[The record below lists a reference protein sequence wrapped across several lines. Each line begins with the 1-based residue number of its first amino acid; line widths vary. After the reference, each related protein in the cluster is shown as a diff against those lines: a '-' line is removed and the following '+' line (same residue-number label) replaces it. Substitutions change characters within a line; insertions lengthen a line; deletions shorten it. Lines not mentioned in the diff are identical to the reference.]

1 MGLYFQIGLLLS
13 TLLYTG
19 CSTTQPSA
27 VQNKEPVTTPF
38 KNDDSTA
45 SQEISAFRKNLK
57 TKEEQSIPALILPPA
72 YENISVF
79 NEHKI
84 TFSAQAAKLSTV
96 LHSISQIAGLNL
108 VIDKEIDTNQPIS
121 ISVNEANLQDVL
133 NIIMNISGTY
143 YKLNGNILYIREFMN
158 QSFSIPYIHTT
169 SSFKTDLGGDVL
181 SSTSSGG
188 DSGGGGSGVKG
199 TFSLKFDN
207 PDKINSF
214 YDQLEANIKT
224 LVGKEGRY
232 TLNRFTG
239 TLSIYD
245 RKKSI
250 DNIAKFI
257 KKIKTQA
264 TKQVLIEAKILEVSL
279 NKSHQLGVS
288 WEAVAHSLVNT
299 GDTLTFTQPLALSGA
314 VAGTAKYTSQNF
326 TAIINALNEDGDV
339 DTLSNP
345 RIKVLSGQSAIIS
358 SGKLVPFWEKE
369 VQTTQGTGG
378 SASNTEVSY
387 TRRDILDGLT
397 MGVTPTILE
406 NGNIMLNVTPITS
419 RIETTIENVDEKGAV
434 VGSAPVINIKE
445 AGTVIQAKDDT
456 LVLIGGLI
464 NNSVVSSEKKV
475 PILGYIPY
483 LGALFTQEIS
493 TNVKKELVILIRL
506 KVVQ

>member
-1 MGLYFQIGLLLS
+1 MGLYFQIALALS

-27 VQNKEPVTTPF
+27 QKSKEPTVTPF
-38 KNDDSTA
+38 QENDNTA
-45 SQEISAFRKNLK
+45 SKEIAAFRKSLK
-57 TKEEQSIPALILPPA
+57 TEESQNIPALVLPPA
-72 YENISVF
+72 YEDISVF
-79 NEHKI
+79 NGQKI

-108 VIDKEIDTNQPIS
+108 VIDQEIDNTQPIS
-121 ISVNEANLQDVL
+121 ISVKEADLEDVL

-143 YKLNGNILYIREFMN
+143 YKLNGNILHIKEFMN
-158 QSFSIPYIHTT
+158 RSFTIPYIHTT

-181 SSTSSGG
+181 SSTGG
-188 DSGGGGSGVKG
+188 GSDSGGSGVKG
-199 TFSLKFDN
+199 TFSLKYDN
-207 PDKINSF
+207 PNKINSF

-224 LVGKEGRY
+224 LVSKEGHY

-239 TLSIYD
+239 SFSVYD
-245 RKKSI
+245 KKKSI
-250 DNIAKFI
+250 DSIAKLI
-257 KKIKTQA
+257 KNIKSQA

-279 NKSHQLGVS
+279 NKSHKLGVS
-288 WEAVAHSLVNT
+288 WDVVAHSLVNT
-299 GDTLTFTQPLALSGA
+299 GDTLTFTQPLALTGA
-314 VAGTAKYTSQNF
+314 VAGTAKYSSQNF
-326 TAIINALNEDGDV
+326 NAIINALNEDGDV

-397 MGVTPTILE
+397 MGVTPTVLE

-419 RIETTIENVDEKGAV
+419 RIEKTIENVDEKGAV

-445 AGTVIQAKDDT
+445 AGTIIQARDND

-464 NNSVVSSEKKV
+464 NNSVTSTEQKI
-475 PILGYIPY
+475 PLLGYIPY
-483 LGALFTQEIS
+483 LGALFTHEVS
-493 TNVKKELVILIRL
+493 TDVKKELVILIRL
-506 KVVQ
+506 RVIK

>member
-1 MGLYFQIGLLLS
+1 M
-13 TLLYTG
+13 
-19 CSTTQPSA
+19 
-27 VQNKEPVTTPF
+27 
-38 KNDDSTA
+38 
-45 SQEISAFRKNLK
+45 
-57 TKEEQSIPALILPPA
+57 
-72 YENISVF
+72 
-79 NEHKI
+79 
-84 TFSAQAAKLSTV
+84 
-96 LHSISQIAGLNL
+96 
-108 VIDKEIDTNQPIS
+108 
-121 ISVNEANLQDVL
+121 
-133 NIIMNISGTY
+133 
-143 YKLNGNILYIREFMN
+143 
-158 QSFSIPYIHTT
+158 
-169 SSFKTDLGGDVL
+169 
-181 SSTSSGG
+181 
-188 DSGGGGSGVKG
+188 
-199 TFSLKFDN
+199 
-207 PDKINSF
+207 
-214 YDQLEANIKT
+214 
-224 LVGKEGRY
+224 
-232 TLNRFTG
+232 
-239 TLSIYD
+239 
-245 RKKSI
+245 
-250 DNIAKFI
+250 
-257 KKIKTQA
+257 
-264 TKQVLIEAKILEVSL
+264 
-279 NKSHQLGVS
+279 
-288 WEAVAHSLVNT
+288 AHSLVNT

>member
-1 MGLYFQIGLLLS
+1 MALYFQIALLIS

-27 VQNKEPVTTPF
+27 VEHKEPATTPL
-38 KNDDSTA
+38 KSNDSTA

-57 TKEEQSIPALILPPA
+57 TEEEQKIPALVLPPA

-108 VIDKEIDTNQPIS
+108 IIDKEIDTNQPIS
-121 ISVNEANLQDVL
+121 ISVNEVDLQDAL
-133 NIIMNISGTY
+133 NIIMNMSGTY
-143 YKLNGNILYIREFMN
+143 YKLNGNILYIKEFMN
-158 QSFSIPYIHTT
+158 RSFSIPYIHTT

-181 SSTSSGG
+181 SSTSSG
-188 DSGGGGSGVKG
+188 DTSSGSGVKG
-199 TFSLKFDN
+199 TYALKFDN
-207 PDKINSF
+207 PNKINSF

-224 LVGKEGRY
+224 LVSKEGHY

-239 TLSIYD
+239 TLNVYD
-245 RKKSI
+245 RKKSL
-250 DNIAKFI
+250 DNIAQFI

-288 WEAVAHSLVNT
+288 WEAVANSLIQT
-299 GDTLTFTQPLALSGA
+299 GDALTFSQPLALSGS

-326 TAIINALNEDGDV
+326 TSIINALNEDGDV

-419 RIETTIENVDEKGAV
+419 RIEKTVDNVDETGAV

-445 AGTVIQAKDDT
+445 TGTIVQAKDNT

-475 PILGYIPY
+475 PLLGYIPY
-483 LGALFTQEIS
+483 IGALFTQEIS

-506 KVVQ
+506 KVIK